1 MGRAVQSRNL
11 GGLSRA
17 VTARSFRWTGPGP
30 YGQKFCCP
38 ARRFTTLSMKLKP
51 RPTIFSSIFEQIS
64 NCISTKLE
72 LSTRF
77 LAIESQHSE
86 NKLLSVLNEQYY
98 QHIYHTL
105 AIEGNTLTPQEVR

>member
-1 MGRAVQSRNL
+1 
-11 GGLSRA
+11 
-17 VTARSFRWTGPGP
+17 
-30 YGQKFCCP
+30 
-38 ARRFTTLSMKLKP
+38 MKVKP
-51 RPTIFSSIFEQIS
+51 RPTIFSSIFEEIS

>member
-1 MGRAVQSRNL
+1 MSKIVYVKL
-11 GGLSRA
+11 GHS
-17 VTARSFRWTGPGP
+17 P
-30 YGQKFCCP
+30 
-38 ARRFTTLSMKLKP
+38 LKP
-51 RPTIFSSIFEQIS
+51 LKMLKLIRGYHKFLWIPMKVKPLLTIFQKIS

>member
-1 MGRAVQSRNL
+1 MRV
-11 GGLSRA
+11 
-17 VTARSFRWTGPGP
+17 
-30 YGQKFCCP
+30 
-38 ARRFTTLSMKLKP
+38 KP
-51 RPTIFSSIFEQIS
+51 RLTILLSIFEQNFEQNWYLIS

-86 NKLLSVLNEQYY
+86 NKLLTVLNEQYY